1 MYKHTY
7 TTFCY
12 IKHVK
17 EPVLKLHDFISTY
30 KVYLKLHQGDERP
43 GSILALAVSKQSSAL
58 FCCALDMQIMFLFCL
73 CCPWSFARVACPA
86 TFILY
91 VAKKNC
97 FHQQSWISESTM
109 SWPLKNFTQEY
120 DKITTHSTSQ
130 MHMYFR
136 EGNIKKLQLQHNVV
150 KVSAQCSRMPFE
162 KCAQPLGL
170 SHTPQTGLDLH
181 LLHPCQALA
190 PCLHPFY

>member
-1 MYKHTY
+1 MVCESFQLSFTFVASQPTKSQSEAKTKQFGNWFLDWMAHTQVQ
-7 TTFCY
+7 TY
-12 IKHVK
+12 IHYI
-17 EPVLKLHDFISTY
+17 LLHKTCEGASAEITWLHNYVQGISETAPGR
-30 KVYLKLHQGDERP
+30 QERA

-73 CCPWSFARVACPA
+73 CWPWSFARVASPA

-97 FHQQSWISESTM
+97 LNQQSWISDSTM

-120 DKITTHSTSQ
+120 DNITTHTMSQ

-136 EGNIKKLQLQHNVV
+136 
-150 KVSAQCSRMPFE
+150 
-162 KCAQPLGL
+162 
-170 SHTPQTGLDLH
+170 
-181 LLHPCQALA
+181 
-190 PCLHPFY
+190 